1 MIGRLFSQGISKDE
15 ETLLVLQE
23 VKLLDLKIQEVRAL
37 VLSLVAM
44 ARRRILQDFSNYLS
58 TKATIKR

>member
-44 ARRRILQDFSNYLS
+44 DRRRILPDFSNYLS